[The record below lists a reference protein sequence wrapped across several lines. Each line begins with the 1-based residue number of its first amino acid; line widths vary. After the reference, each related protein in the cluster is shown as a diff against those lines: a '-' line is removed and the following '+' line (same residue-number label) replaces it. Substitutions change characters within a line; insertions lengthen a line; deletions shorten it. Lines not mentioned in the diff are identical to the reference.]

1 MSIAWEE
8 NNTITTIETQEFS
21 IDPIINRKI
30 KTAVNGLQK
39 SIQNYFLEFPT
50 ERDKELVADFLI
62 SCSQKENVAIKT
74 KRVYLIA
81 LTYLS
86 RFLDNKRSFEVISAI
101 MTGNA

>member
-21 IDPIINRKI
+21 IDPAINQKA

-39 SIQNYFLEFPT
+39 SIQNYFMEFTT

-62 SCSQKENVAIKT
+62 SCSQQENVAIKS
-74 KRVYLIA
+74 VSI
-81 LTYLS
+81 
-86 RFLDNKRSFEVISAI
+86 
-101 MTGNA
+101 